1 VFNKNTATNFKTLNI
16 KPTKNNT
23 MKTTFFKTLLGLF
36 ITLNGSLVSAQ
47 AWVPVGD
54 SNFPYTEYSTLALD
68 SNDVPYIFYKNYFD
82 GNTGFVM
89 KFEND
94 SWNAVGEE
102 GFSETMFPGPG
113 NNVGWRTHALVLDSN
128 NISYVAYANTD
139 GKIVVKKLENNQWLF
154 LGEEAISQASATAI
168 SLAFDNN
175 NILYVSYMDWNINS
189 LVVKKFEDN
198 NWISVDSSV
207 VSNLLVSNSEITF
220 DSNNNLYI
228 AYVGKEELWSP
239 NKVIIKKNENNTWED
254 VGSVI
259 TTEQDNLFNIAL
271 VIDGQDIP
279 YIFYNQSL
287 NTILMKKFEENSWQ
301 TVGEIESPDNYLIF
315 SSTAFDY
322 FNIPYI
328 SYTTIT
334 DNSNITTT
342 IKKYEDNVWQTVGG
356 TNQFNGVSSITFDSN
371 NIPYAVFTATGS
383 TTVRKFD
390 PTAGVATS
398 VFNQVEMYP
407 NPANGVVY
415 IDNLPNDTTVTITDM
430 TGKLIYSTT
439 TTAENIN
446 IDTTSFIS
454 GLYIV
459 QLTHNSGSIVK
470 KLVKR

>member
-1 VFNKNTATNFKTLNI
+1 
-16 KPTKNNT
+16 
-23 MKTTFFKTLLGLF
+23 MKTTLFKTLLGLLVF
-36 ITLNGSLVSAQ
+36 LNVNLSSAQ
-47 AWVPVGD
+47 AWVMVGE

-68 SNDVPYIFYKNYFD
+68 NNDIPYIFYKNYFN
-82 GNTGFVM
+82 GNIGNVM
-89 KFEND
+89 KIENN
-94 SWNAVGEE
+94 SWQAVGEE
-102 GFSETMFPGPG
+102 GFAETIFPGPD
-113 NNVGWRTHALVLDSN
+113 NNVGWKTHTLVIDSN
-128 NISYVAYANTD
+128 NIPYVAYVNTN
-139 GKIVVKKLENNQWLF
+139 GKMVVKKFENNQWLF

-198 NWISVDSSV
+198 NWIAVDSSV

-228 AYVGKEELWSP
+228 AYVGKEGLWNP
-239 NKVIIKKNENNTWED
+239 NKVIIKRNENNIWEN
-254 VGSVI
+254 VGNVI

-271 VIDGQDIP
+271 VIDDQDIP

-301 TVGEIESPDNYLIF
+301 TVGEIESPDNYLLF

-322 FNIPYI
+322 YNIPYI

-342 IKKYEDNVWQTVGG
+342 IKKYEDNVWQSVGV

-383 TTVRKFD
+383 TTIRKFD
-390 PTAGVATS
+390 PTAGVETS
-398 VFNQVEMYP
+398 VFNEVKMYP
-407 NPANGVVY
+407 NP
-415 IDNLPNDTTVTITDM
+415 T
-430 TGKLIYSTT
+430 
-439 TTAENIN
+439 
-446 IDTTSFIS
+446 S
-454 GLYIV
+454 GLLYIETSQEMQSYEV
-459 QLTHNSGSIVK
+459 YNLIGQRLLSGSLTDSIDLKDISKGTYIIRLTTPNGEVLTDK
-470 KLVKR
+470 VIKE